1 MVDHDAFYSLV
12 TAVGTYAGCS
22 VLLPKLEPRGNGHML
37 VIMLMMT
44 LYLYLPSLV
53 GIGPAGCV
61 SNQLAS
67 QVTTKSLRNP

>member
-12 TAVGTYAGCS
+12 TAVGPYAGCS
-22 VLLPKLEPRGNGHML
+22 VLLPKLEPRGNGHVL

-53 GIGPAGCV
+53 GIGPVVAVLRG
-61 SNQLAS
+61 LAS
-67 QVTTKSLRNP
+67 QVTTRSLHRP